1 MNCLNNVR
9 NVTRPPNSSAKTSDA
24 FRAAGPVILKTIAL
38 TVTMKMMNSVAI
50 SIANVPL
57 LNSAAPLTANAFRAA
72 TAVTTT
78 VTVPT
83 DRMKLA
89 VKASPAQM
97 AHSSARV
104 VTAFPDISDA
114 MENAIATWMPL
125 MKQTVHLVIQVIFLL
140 HNFIQLKLYIDSNLF
155 LSI

>member
-9 NVTRPPNSSAKTSDA
+9 NVTKPPNSSAKTSDA
-24 FRAAGPVILKTIAL
+24 FRAAGPVILKTIAP
-38 TVTMKMMNSVAI
+38 TVTMKMMNSAAI
-50 SIANVPL
+50 SIVNVPL
-57 LNSAAPLTANAFRAA
+57 LNSAAPLMANAFQAA

-89 VKASPAQM
+89 VKASPAQT

-104 VTAFPDISDA
+104 VTAFPNISDA

-125 MKQTVHLVIQVIFLL
+125 MKQTVHLVIQVIFTSEV
-140 HNFIQLKLYIDSNLF
+140 HSFENVY
-155 LSI
+155 